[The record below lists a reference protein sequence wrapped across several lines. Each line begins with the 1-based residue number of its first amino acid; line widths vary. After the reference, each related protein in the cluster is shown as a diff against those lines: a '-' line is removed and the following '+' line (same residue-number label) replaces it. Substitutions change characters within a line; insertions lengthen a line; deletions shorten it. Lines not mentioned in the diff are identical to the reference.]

1 MDRRQVL
8 GQGEPVVAAVL
19 ADPHRAG
26 GGTEGQAFARGVEVQ
41 GVSLREPSLDDVF
54 LHETGRSLRDA
65 GPAATEAI
73 AS

>member
-1 MDRRQVL
+1 M
-8 GQGEPVVAAVL
+8 AAIFDL
-19 ADPHRAG
+19 LR
-26 GGTEGQAFARGVEVQ
+26 ARGVEVQ

-65 GPAATEAI
+65 GPAAMEAI